1 MHIETQRLVLR
12 ELQISDAAP
21 LAQIWSDPDVTK
33 FMGGP
38 RDEARLRQDLEDEAE
53 SAAASRIDLWPVVE
67 KASGEVIGHCG
78 LLEKEVDGQAEIELI
93 YVFGKAAWGQ
103 GYATEA
109 AMAVREYAFE
119 QLGLRRLIALIDPG
133 NAASERVALKAGF
146 RYEKETRRPSGKFL
160 RVYAAHCREESIE
173 GNAID

>member
-1 MHIETQRLVLR
+1 MHIETQRLILR
-12 ELQISDAAP
+12 ELQVSDAAP
-21 LAQIWSDPDVTK
+21 LAHIWSNPDVTR

-38 RDEARLRQDLEDEAE
+38 RDEAQLRQALEDEAE
-53 SAAASRIDLWPVVE
+53 SVASSGIALWPVVE

-78 LLEKEVDGQAEIELI
+78 LLEKEVEGQAEVELI
-93 YVFGKAAWGQ
+93 YVFGKSAWGQ

-133 NAASERVALKAGF
+133 NAASERVALKTGF
-146 RYEKETRRPSGKFL
+146 LYEKETRRPSGIIL

-173 GNAID
+173 GNAIE